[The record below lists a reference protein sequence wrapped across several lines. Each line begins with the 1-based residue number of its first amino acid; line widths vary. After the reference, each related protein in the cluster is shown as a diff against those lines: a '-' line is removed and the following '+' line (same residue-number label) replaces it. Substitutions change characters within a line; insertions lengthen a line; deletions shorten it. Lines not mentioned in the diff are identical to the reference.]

1 MPVDNKISVDPRLMV
16 SDSPTQFNLLGPKN
30 VLPYRT
36 GSNSASN
43 NNIQFTTQLSP
54 SDNQVLNSL
63 MVLEIEYS
71 DFAEGDGIA
80 PTTTN
85 LFTNVAAASRPN
97 ICFRSLGALRNMS
110 ELAFTINNSKLSV
123 IPMNDLVNLGDFL
136 YSKQEAKTLASFFP
150 AQLDTAPVIYPDGTA
165 NNVQYNQ
172 PLSTYYNSDAGT
184 SRACNTI
191 VSASNT
197 MTHYIPLIVSP
208 FGKGY
213 SGAAGLANVTEF
225 SLNINF
231 SDSNHKLE
239 FCGSADAAVSAN
251 IAGAFL
257 HYGYLTPNAEVD
269 IPAQAIYNYDNIVTI
284 TKTTAAPTATSQQ
297 VTSDALKVNV
307 QPKLVYFSISPDM
320 SQAQDLDVLNVHAR
334 INKCSILWG
343 NKGSSFLSN
352 YDSYDL
358 WRMTMVNTGS
368 DMSYQQWRQVCNVV
382 CLRPAVDI
390 GNDLSTLDGE
400 VGSGV
405 MFTIQNIDYD
415 GKNLNEFGV
424 LANYS
429 VAWRLYTTIVSA
441 GQVILEEGRLV
452 TNNVVIT
459 PAEAVVASDAGM
471 ISQETVKVQ
480 AGESGK
486 GLFDSIKSI
495 FHKGH
500 QLVKKG
506 AQFMQSDLGKKA
518 IGYLAG
524 SSGSGMSAGGLIV
537 QNPRRRR

>member
-36 GSNSASN
+36 SANGASN
-43 NNIQFTTQLSP
+43 NNVQFTTQLSP

-63 MVLEIEYS
+63 MILELEYS
-71 DFAEGDGIA
+71 SFAEDSGVP
-80 PTTTN
+80 PTPTN
-85 LFTNVAAASRPN
+85 LFTNVDAGLRPT

-136 YSKQEAKTLASFFP
+136 YSKQEAKNLASFFP

-165 NNVQYNQ
+165 NCLQYNQ
-172 PLSTYYNSDAGT
+172 PLSTYFNSDAGT

-191 VSASNT
+191 VDAAGNIK
-197 MTHYIPLIVSP
+197 HYIPLIVSP

-213 SGAAGLANVTEF
+213 SSSTGLANVTEF

-231 SDSNHKLE
+231 SDSTHKLE
-239 FCGSADAAVSAN
+239 FCGSAEAAVSAN
-251 IAGAFL
+251 IAGAYL

-269 IPAQAIYNYDNIVTI
+269 IPVEAIYNYDNIITVTKN
-284 TKTTAAPTATSQQ
+284 TPAPTVNSQQ

-307 QPKLVYFSISPDM
+307 QPKLVYFSVSPDM
-320 SQAQDLDVLNVHAR
+320 SQAQNLNVLNVHAR
-334 INKCSILWG
+334 INRVSVLWG

-358 WRMTMVNTGS
+358 WKMTMVNTGS

-415 GKNLNEFGV
+415 GVNLNQFGA
-424 LANYS
+424 LATYDVN
-429 VAWRLYTTIVSA
+429 WRLFVTIVSS
-441 GQVILEEGRLV
+441 GQVIIEEGRLV

-459 PAEAVVASDAGM
+459 PAEAVVASDQGL

-486 GLFDSIKSI
+486 GLFDSIRSI

-537 QNPRRRR
+537 QKPRRR

>member
-36 GSNSASN
+36 SANGASN
-43 NNIQFTTQLSP
+43 NNVQFTTQLSP

-63 MVLEIEYS
+63 MILELDYS
-71 DFAEGDGIA
+71 TFADGTGIS
-80 PTTTN
+80 PNPTN
-85 LFTNVAAASRPN
+85 LYTNVAAEDRPT

-136 YSKQEAKTLASFFP
+136 YTKQEAKNLASFFP
-150 AQLDTAPVIYPDGTA
+150 AQLDTAPVIYADGTA
-165 NNVQYNQ
+165 NCLQYNQ
-172 PLSTYYNSDAGT
+172 PLSTYFNSDAGT

-191 VSASNT
+191 VEGGNIK
-197 MTHYIPLIVSP
+197 HYIPLIVSP

-213 SGAAGLANVTEF
+213 SGSVGLANVTEF

-239 FCGSADAAVSAN
+239 FCGSADAAVSAS
-251 IAGAFL
+251 IAGAYL

-269 IPAQAIYNYDNIVTI
+269 IPAEAIYNYDNIITVTKN
-284 TKTTAAPTATSQQ
+284 TPAPTTSSQQ

-307 QPKLVYFSISPDM
+307 QPKLVYFSVSPDM
-320 SQAQDLDVLNVHAR
+320 SQAQDLNVLNVHAR
-334 INKCSILWG
+334 INKVSVLWG

-358 WRMTMVNTGS
+358 WKMTMVNTGS

-415 GKNLNEFGV
+415 GVNLNQFGA
-424 LANYS
+424 LATYS
-429 VAWRLYTTIVSA
+429 VNWRLFVTIVSA

-459 PAEAVVASDAGM
+459 PAEAVVASDQGL

-486 GLFDSIKSI
+486 GLFDSIRSI

-506 AQFMQSDLGKKA
+506 AQFMQSDLGRKA

-537 QNPRRRR
+537 QKPRRR

>member
-36 GSNSASN
+36 SANGASN
-43 NNIQFTTQLSP
+43 NNVQFTTQLSP

-63 MVLEIEYS
+63 MILELEYS
-71 DFAEGDGIA
+71 DFAEGTGTA
-80 PTTTN
+80 PTPTN
-85 LFTNVAAASRPN
+85 LYTNVATGDRPT

-136 YSKQEAKTLASFFP
+136 YTKQEAKALASFFP
-150 AQLDTAPVIYPDGTA
+150 AQLDTAPVIYADGTA
-165 NNVQYNQ
+165 NCLQYNQ
-172 PLSTYYNSDAGT
+172 PLSTYFNSDAGT

-191 VSASNT
+191 VEGENIK
-197 MTHYIPLIVSP
+197 HYIPLIVSP

-213 SGAAGLANVTEF
+213 SGSVGLANVTEF

-251 IAGAFL
+251 IAGAYL

-269 IPAQAIYNYDNIVTI
+269 IPAEAIYNYDNIITVTKN
-284 TKTTAAPTATSQQ
+284 TPAPTVNSQQ
-297 VTSDALKVNV
+297 VTSDSLKVNV
-307 QPKLVYFSISPDM
+307 QPKLVYFSVSPDM
-320 SQAQDLDVLNVHAR
+320 SQAQDLNVLNVHAR
-334 INKCSILWG
+334 INRVSVLWG

-358 WRMTMVNTGS
+358 WKMTMNNTGS

-382 CLRPAVDI
+382 CLRPALDI

-415 GKNLNEFGV
+415 GVNLNQFGALGTYAV
-424 LANYS
+424 N
-429 VAWRLYTTIVSA
+429 WRLFVTIVSA

-459 PAEAVVASDAGM
+459 PAEAVVASDQGL

-486 GLFDSIKSI
+486 GLFDSIRSI

-500 QLVKKG
+500 QLIKKG

-537 QNPRRRR
+537 QKPRRR

>member
-16 SDSPTQFNLLGPKN
+16 SDSPSQFNLLGPKN

-36 GSNSASN
+36 SANGASN
-43 NNIQFTTQLSP
+43 NNVQFTTQLSP

-63 MVLEIEYS
+63 MILELEYS
-71 DFAEGDGIA
+71 SFAQGTGIA
-80 PTTTN
+80 PTPTN
-85 LFTNVAAASRPN
+85 LFTNVAAEERPT

-136 YSKQEAKTLASFFP
+136 YSKQEAKSLASFFP
-150 AQLDTAPVIYPDGTA
+150 AQLDSAPVIYPDGTA
-165 NNVQYNQ
+165 NCSQYNQ
-172 PLSTYYNSDAGT
+172 PLSTYFNSDAGT

-191 VSASNT
+191 VEGTNIK
-197 MTHYIPLIVSP
+197 HYIPLIVSP

-213 SGAAGLANVTEF
+213 SGSVGLANVTEF

-239 FCGSADAAVSAN
+239 FCGSADANVSAN
-251 IAGAFL
+251 IAGAYL

-269 IPAQAIYNYDNIVTI
+269 IPAEAIYNYDNIITVTKN
-284 TKTTAAPTATSQQ
+284 TPAPTVNSQQ
-297 VTSDALKVNV
+297 VSSDSLKVNV
-307 QPKLVYFSISPDM
+307 QPKLVYFSVSPDM
-320 SQAQDLDVLNVHAR
+320 SQAQDLNVLNVHAR
-334 INKCSILWG
+334 INKVSVLWG

-358 WRMTMVNTGS
+358 WKMTMNNTGS

-415 GKNLNEFGV
+415 GVNLNQFGV
-424 LANYS
+424 LATYEVN
-429 VAWRLYTTIVSA
+429 WRLFVTIVSA

-459 PAEAVVASDAGM
+459 PAEAVVASDQGL

-486 GLFDSIKSI
+486 GLFDSIRSI

-537 QNPRRRR
+537 QKPRRR

>member
-36 GSNSASN
+36 SANGASN
-43 NNIQFTTQLSP
+43 NNVQFTTQLSP

-63 MVLEIEYS
+63 MILELEYS
-71 DFAEGDGIA
+71 TFAQGTGTA
-80 PTTTN
+80 PTHTN
-85 LFTNVAAASRPN
+85 LFTNVAAGDRPT

-136 YSKQEAKTLASFFP
+136 YTKQEAKNLASFFP

-165 NNVQYNQ
+165 NCLQYNQ
-172 PLSTYYNSDAGT
+172 PLSTYFNSDAGT

-191 VSASNT
+191 VEGGNIK
-197 MTHYIPLIVSP
+197 HYIPLIVSP

-213 SGAAGLANVTEF
+213 SGSVGLANVTEF

-239 FCGSADAAVSAN
+239 FCGSEDAAVSAN
-251 IAGAFL
+251 IAGAYL

-269 IPAQAIYNYDNIVTI
+269 IPAEAIYNYDNIITVTKN
-284 TKTTAAPTATSQQ
+284 TPAPTVNSQQ
-297 VTSDALKVNV
+297 VTSDSLKVNV
-307 QPKLVYFSISPDM
+307 QPKLVYFSVSPDM
-320 SQAQDLDVLNVHAR
+320 SQAQNLNVLNVHAR
-334 INKCSILWG
+334 INKVSVLWG

-358 WRMTMVNTGS
+358 WKMTMNNTGS

-415 GKNLNEFGV
+415 GLNLNDFGV
-424 LANYS
+424 LGTYGVN
-429 VAWRLYTTIVSA
+429 WRLFVTIVSS
-441 GQVILEEGRLV
+441 GQVIIEEGRLV

-459 PAEAVVASDAGM
+459 PAEAVVASDQGL

-486 GLFDSIKSI
+486 GLFDSIRSI

-500 QLVKKG
+500 QLIKKG

-524 SSGSGMSAGGLIV
+524 SSGSGMSAGGFIV
-537 QNPRRRR
+537 QKPRRR